1 MRGRREKQC
10 VTARQTC
17 DRDEESW
24 EKKGLRKNGDD
35 GGFKKRET
43 DRDKKEK
50 QRGGGA
56 HISHLLKT
64 QCLKQVITHLCHVP
78 LNA

>member
-10 VTARQTC
+10 VTARRKT
-17 DRDEESW
+17 W
-24 EKKGLRKNGDD
+24 EKKGLRKTG
-35 GGFKKRET
+35 REVQEEEKN
-43 DRDKKEK
+43 RDEKEK

>member
-10 VTARQTC
+10 VTGTQMC

-35 GGFKKRET
+35 GGFKKRRRTEIK
-43 DRDKKEK
+43 RKSKGEEV
-50 QRGGGA
+50 
-56 HISHLLKT
+56 HIFHT
-64 QCLKQVITHLCHVP
+64 C
-78 LNA
+78 

>member
-35 GGFKKRET
+35 GGVKEEET
-43 DRDKKEK
+43 NRDKKEK
-50 QRGGGA
+50 KKGEEV
-56 HISHLLKT
+56 HIFHT
-64 QCLKQVITHLCHVP
+64 C
-78 LNA
+78 